1 MKTKTNTN
9 TNSKAA
15 LVSAA
20 LFLTASTAAHAA
32 LLITNG
38 GFESGMTGWSR
49 AEQVGSD
56 GTFFIQSGNSSPLN
70 GFAVPAAP
78 EGFQAAMTDSA
89 AGGAH
94 VLYQDFIVPSDVT
107 SASVGFSLFLNN
119 GNDTYINPAFLD
131 WAQVNTNGV
140 LNLNQQARV
149 DIMTTGADPFSVASG
164 AVLQNLFQTSTTTP
178 LVTGYNAFSVDI
190 TALLRARAGETLR
203 LRFAETDNVNFFN
216 FGVDN
221 VSVNAV
227 PAPSALVV
235 VVGGL
240 MTARR
245 RRGA

>member
-9 TNSKAA
+9 IKSKAA

-20 LFLTASTAAHAA
+20 LFLAAGTSAQAA

-38 GFESGMTGWSR
+38 GFESGLTGWTR
-49 AEQVGSD
+49 ADQVGSD
-56 GTFFIQSGNSSPLN
+56 GTFFIQSGTSSPLN

-94 VLYQDFIVPSDVT
+94 ALYQDFVVPSDVT

-119 GNDTYINPAFLD
+119 GSDTYINPAFLD
-131 WAQVNTNGV
+131 WAQTNTNGV

-149 DIMTTGADPFSVASG
+149 DIVTTGADLFSVVSG

-178 LVTGYNAFSVDI
+178 LVTGYNAFNINI
-190 TALLRARAGETLR
+190 TSLLQAHAGETLR

-235 VVGGL
+235 VIGGL